1 MANQPTPRPNVTPPK
16 KKVFNSRRLIKRGP
30 MVNQPLNKAFFSNDI
45 TTQHRYEASIHST
58 LSAINSYES
67 SPVNSTSINLY
78 DTHGVYY
85 TVYCILYIHYL
96 SRHINSLYLNIL
108 LFYLNIP
115 SKTYMKTSPTSK
127 TTKGAALSHKHGTNK
142 SQPNP
147 TPGHL
152 GSEWH
157 HILPSCSLFPL
168 ATSNAAISKTSY
180 HVKTEDICLSFETDE
195 APRKSSC

>member
-1 MANQPTPRPNVTPPK
+1 
-16 KKVFNSRRLIKRGP
+16 
-30 MVNQPLNKAFFSNDI
+30 MVNQPLNKAFFSGGGGWLTSHNDI

-85 TVYCILYIHYL
+85 TVYCILYIHYNSLL

-127 TTKGAALSHKHGTNK
+127 TTKAPHFLTNTERT
-142 SQPNP
+142 SPNRTQPP
-147 TPGHL
+147 VTWGV
-152 GSEWH
+152 SDTT
-157 HILPSCSLFPL
+157 SAKRSLFPL